1 MAFHVGVDVG
11 GTFTDLFAI
20 DDQSGAVLTEKAD
33 TTPDAVTG
41 VLEALRLSGVP
52 TAKVKTFVFGSTV
65 ATNALVERKLAPVA
79 FLGTKGFTDTLEIRR
94 LWRQHLFGWRW
105 DRPKSLVPSD
115 LRFGV
120 PGRIDW
126 RGNEIEPLD
135 LAAVDDAVAVM
146 RRRGI
151 RMAAV
156 SLLFSFLNPDHER
169 RVAERIRHQAPEIGV
184 VLSSDVNPEIK
195 DYERAS
201 TTVIAAAL
209 TPLVERVLSTL
220 EQQIAAAG
228 IPAKPQVIKSNG
240 GIMSAESAR
249 SKPLELVRSGPA
261 GGVASALRL
270 SRELDLPNL
279 ITIDIGGTTA
289 DVAVVTGG
297 MATYT
302 QQDNLEWD
310 IPLRVPMA
318 DVRSVGAGGGSIAAL
333 DAAGR
338 LKVGPESAGASPGPA
353 CYGRGGE
360 EATVTDAAI
369 VAGHL
374 DPHRFLGGRMRIDD
388 EAAEAALRSRIGATL
403 GMPPHEAASGVLR
416 LAGARMAQLISE
428 MTVQVGLDPRDYTLV
443 GFGGAGP
450 MFLADLVHEI
460 GAVRGI
466 VPLYPSVWSAFG
478 GLFADIAHDYARS
491 CVAAVDDVEL
501 PALDGIAAELG
512 VLAATDLAR
521 DGVAASAAELSYA
534 LDLRYAGQSHE
545 ITVPVPGAPPFTR
558 ALLRQATER
567 FAELHEQMFAHRR
580 ADPCQLVTVRL
591 RARAARH
598 LELPRVRLPE
608 AGTSI
613 ACSYRKVSF
622 HGSPD
627 PLDTRHY
634 LREALPAGF
643 RVAGPAIVV
652 EPQAHTVVPPG
663 MALEV
668 GMRGEL
674 IVTKDKG

>member
-20 DDQSGAVLTEKAD
+20 DDRSGAVRTEKAD

-41 VLEALRLSGVP
+41 VLEALRLSGLP
-52 TAKVKTFVFGSTV
+52 ASEIKTFVFGSTV
-65 ATNALVERKLAPVA
+65 ATNALVERRLAPVA

-126 RGNEIEPLD
+126 RGNEMEPLD
-135 LAAVDDAVAVM
+135 LAAVDEAVAVM
-146 RRRGI
+146 RRRDI

-169 RVAERIRHQAPEIGV
+169 RVADRIRSQAPEIGV

-209 TPLVERVLSTL
+209 APLVERVLSTL
-220 EQQIAAAG
+220 EQRIAAAG

-270 SRELDLPNL
+270 SREFNLPNL

-289 DVAVVTGG
+289 DVAVVTDGV
-297 MATYT
+297 AAYT

-318 DVRSVGAGGGSIAAL
+318 DVRSVGAGGGSIGAL

-338 LKVGPESAGASPGPA
+338 LKVGPESAGATPGPA
-353 CYGRGGE
+353 CYGRGGQ

-374 DPHRFLGGRMRIDD
+374 DPRWFLGGRMQIDND
-388 EAAEAALRSRIGATL
+388 AAEAVLRSRVGEPL
-403 GMPPHEAASGVLR
+403 GMSPQQAASGVLR
-416 LAGARMAQLISE
+416 LAGVRMAQLISE

-450 MFLADLVHEI
+450 MFLADLVGEI
-460 GAVRGI
+460 GAARGI
-466 VPLYPSVWSAFG
+466 VPLFPSVWSAFG

-491 CVAAVDDVEL
+491 CVAAVDEVEL
-501 PALDGIAAELG
+501 PVLDGIARDLTALAE
-512 VLAATDLAR
+512 ADLTR
-521 DGVAASAAELSYA
+521 DGVALAAAELSYA

-558 ALLRQATER
+558 ALMAQATER

-580 ADPCQLVTVRL
+580 PDPCQLVTVRL
-591 RARAARH
+591 KARVERDLQLPR
-598 LELPRVRLPE
+598 LELPK
-608 AGTSI
+608 AGSVV
-613 ACSYRKVSF
+613 ACSERKVFF
-622 HGSPD
+622 HGSPE

-634 LREALPAGF
+634 LREELPAGF
-643 RVAGPAIVV
+643 KATGPVIVV

-663 MALEV
+663 AAMEV
-668 GMRGEL
+668 GAYGEL
-674 IVTKDKG
+674 IITMERS